1 MTKKTKKPTCTC
13 PRPDIH
19 KALAKAA
26 GLKEINPKRC
36 LDQDQQAKVWVVVR
50 DTDYEGLDPPVAAF
64 TNREPAYAMADTLN
78 KCNGS
83 KYSRYDVIETDLG
96 MGNHQGYF
104 YGV

>member
-26 GLKEINPKRC
+26 GKKEIDLSKC
-36 LDQDQQAKVWVVVR
+36 LDYFQQPKVWVVVR
-50 DTDYEGLDPPVAAF
+50 NTEHEGWGSPEAAF
-64 TNREPAYAMADTLN
+64 TNREPAYVMADTLN
-78 KCNGS
+78 KRNAS